1 MAWSDFPNQQSNSA
15 PKTWASMLIKSQS
28 TIWKHPI
35 KSSNLQVWWF
45 YWMFS
50 QLYKNDYWKK
60 ESGSSETNYRVLL
73 WLTCFGGLWVFVAP
87 FSVINICSN
96 HGPNVSFSIYPQFV
110 HRVSLDASLKFIL
123 LEDNGSFICNEEF
136 PQKVPLLF
144 GYYVIVSASDYPLI
158 VMMLKIISL
167 GCPLTIYPIITLFS
181 FIMH

>member
-144 GYYVIVSASDYPLI
+144 WLLRNSISFWLSSDRYDVKNNFIRVSTDHISYYN
-158 VMMLKIISL
+158 II
-167 GCPLTIYPIITLFS
+167 
-181 FIMH
+181 